1 MNSKKC
7 KQYSCW
13 QNACGNGNYCV
24 LHNKLHNQEVDH
36 FYRTLYQ
43 YCDPSKWQ
51 EFTEKVKQGAS
62 EEDDHRLIEL
72 KAFEDIIRNFLKIEI
87 ADKEKDLLFNTS
99 GRVIQ
104 GRKYINIRAI
114 Y

>member
-1 MNSKKC
+1 MH
-7 KQYSCW
+7 
-13 QNACGNGNYCV
+13 GE
-24 LHNKLHNQEVDH
+24 EVEQ
-36 FYRTLYQ
+36 FYRTLYE
-43 YCDPSKWQ
+43 YCDPSRWH

-87 ADKEKDLLFNTS
+87 AEREKDLLFNTS
-99 GRVIQ
+99 GRVIA